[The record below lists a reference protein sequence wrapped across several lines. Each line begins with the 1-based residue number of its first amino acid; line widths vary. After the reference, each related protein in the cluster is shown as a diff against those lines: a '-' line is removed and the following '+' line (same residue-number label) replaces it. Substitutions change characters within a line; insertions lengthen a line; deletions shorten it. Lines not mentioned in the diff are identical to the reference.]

1 MLLKKSGG
9 KQYFQRDGYVELD
22 DKQKTADTNGDEIVI
37 KNYNTEPIVSK
48 SQMTTMS
55 VCCESP
61 FNFCVAMSL
70 SGSFACVDPVIY
82 HDND

>member
-37 KNYNTEPIVSK
+37 KNYNNVIE
-48 SQMTTMS
+48 
-55 VCCESP
+55 CCESP
-61 FNFCVAMSL
+61 INFCVAMSL